1 MASSP
6 SGYSL
11 FANHY
16 WLELMAKSPN
26 KPAMIVTGPIAENR
40 RARYDYEITD
50 TLEAGIVLTGTEVK
64 SLRTGKAQITEAYAS
79 PERGELWLIN
89 AHIPEYLQANR
100 FNHEEKRPRKLLVK
114 KKELA
119 RLSQDVE
126 RAGNTIVPMKLYFN
140 EQGRAKLLIGVG
152 KGKKSF
158 DKRET
163 ERNRDWN
170 RDKSRIM
177 KEGGRG

>member
-1 MASSP
+1 
-6 SGYSL
+6 
-11 FANHY
+11 
-16 WLELMAKSPN
+16 MAKAPN
-26 KPAMIVTGPIAENR
+26 KPSMIVTGPIAENR
-40 RARYDYEITD
+40 RARYDYEISD
-50 TLEAGIVLTGTEVK
+50 TLEAGIMLTGTEVK

-100 FNHEEKRPRKLLVK
+100 FNHEEKRPRKLLVSK
-114 KKELA
+114 KQLA

-140 EQGRAKLLIGVG
+140 ERGMAKVLIGVG

-163 ERNRDWN
+163 EKKRDWN
-170 RDKSRIM
+170 REKSRLL
-177 KEGGRG
+177 KQG

>member
-1 MASSP
+1 
-6 SGYSL
+6 
-11 FANHY
+11 
-16 WLELMAKSPN
+16 MAKVPN

-64 SLRTGKAQITEAYAS
+64 SLRIGKAQITEAYAS

-89 AHIPEYLQANR
+89 SHIPEYLQANR

-114 KKELA
+114 KKDLA

-126 RAGNTIVPMKLYFN
+126 RAGNTIVPLKLYFN

-152 KGKKSF
+152 KGEKSF